1 MSLESGGGCFGN
13 LNIVQLYEDSVDLG
27 QVTIRQHPIDNPTN
41 WIMHFYAVAFPLDCD
56 CTIL

>member
-27 QVTIRQHPIDNPTN
+27 QVIIGQHPTVNQQ
-41 WIMHFYAVAFPLDCD
+41 
-56 CTIL
+56 ILCF

>member
-41 WIMHFYAVAFPLDCD
+41 GIMPF
-56 CTIL
+56 